1 MVARHLITDR
11 IVGAAFFREH
21 RVQRFD
27 GLIGTRCPC
36 GPDELPE
43 KLATEHPVVIQ
54 PLAVAFELRTVLDP
68 QL

>member
-1 MVARHLITDR
+1 MH
-11 IVGAAFFREH
+11 
-21 RVQRFD
+21 RFD
-27 GLIGTRCPC
+27 GLIGTICAC
-36 GPDELPE
+36 GPDELSE